1 MILVTGG
8 TGKCGSAAVK
18 ELLKKGHALRILAR
32 DEARAADMIKA
43 GGAQIMAGDVTKQ
56 ADLDRALA
64 GCDKALMLLPNSQQ
78 QLELEKLFVD
88 RARAAGVRHVVKLSS
103 MEATAGTTLP
113 IPAVHWASEEYLRAS
128 GLDWTMVKPNFFMQN
143 LLGNAATIKGIGK
156 FFLPMSDGRT
166 AMVDCR
172 DVGAV
177 IARTLTSDGHAGKS
191 YEITGP
197 ELLTFGEVAE
207 RFSSVLGS
215 RVEYV
220 DQPAA
225 AYREFLSRFLTNPWH
240 LNAVCELFGAI
251 AAGGIGHKTE
261 TVRELLGRA
270 PVSLAQFI
278 EEHAAAFR
286 PQ

>member
-1 MILVTGG
+1 MILLTGA
-8 TGKCGSAAVK
+8 TGKCGSAALK
-18 ELLKKGHALRILAR
+18 ELLKKGEALRILAR
-32 DEARAADMIKA
+32 DEAKAAALIGS
-43 GGAQIMAGDVTKQ
+43 GGAQVMAGDATKQ
-56 ADLDRALA
+56 ADLDRALK
-64 GCDKALMLLPNSQQ
+64 GCDKVLMLLPNSQQ

-88 RARAAGVRHVVKLSS
+88 RAKAAGVRHVVKLSS
-103 MEATAGTTLP
+103 MEATAETTLP

-128 GLDWTMVKPNFFMQN
+128 GLGWTMVKPNFFMQN
-143 LLGNAATIKGIGK
+143 LLGNAVTIKSMGK
-156 FFLPMSDGRT
+156 FFLPMSDGKT

-177 IARTLTSDGHAGKS
+177 IAKTLTSDGHAGKS

-207 RFSSVLGS
+207 RFSSVLG
-215 RVEYV
+215 RKIEYV

-225 AYREFLSRFLTNPWH
+225 AYREFLAQFLTNPWH

-251 AAGGIGHKTE
+251 AAGGIGYKTE
-261 TVRELLGRA
+261 TVKTLLGRA
-270 PVSLAQFI
+270 PISLEQFI
-278 EEHAAAFR
+278 RDHAAAFQ